1 MDTKSCTKLFTT
13 IAAMQC
19 VERGLVTLDEDLRS
33 IMTAF
38 ADLDIVTADEKDR
51 YKLIKNTKP
60 ITLRYG

>member
-1 MDTKSCTKLFTT
+1 
-13 IAAMQC
+13 MQC

>member
-1 MDTKSCTKLFTT
+1 MDTKSCTKLITT

-38 ADLDIVTADEKDR
+38 ADLDIVTADEKDG
-51 YKLIKNTKP
+51 YKLFKNTKP
-60 ITLRYG
+60 LTLR